1 MTPIESMLKDK
12 IRENFDIYIYVHNN
26 YVVKKY
32 IYLSGIKGLKI
43 CDVVNNVMAQYS
55 ALSCVY

>member
-12 IRENFDIYIYVHNN
+12 IRGNLYIYVHNN

-32 IYLSGIKGLKI
+32 IYLSGMEELNT
-43 CDVVNNVMAQYS
+43 CYMVNNVMAEYS
-55 ALSCVY
+55 ALSCIY